1 MSKIEALASISDC
14 FLEYLSNLEV
24 ELMNRNDDYKGMF
37 RENFDLQEEN
47 EKVRKI
53 FEFTNPKELN
63 EKDCE
68 ILIRILDNLLNMKFI
83 EQQNLFLQGSVQT
96 ISLLKQVG
104 LINYTNEEKVNNILR
119 NLMKDI

>member
-63 EKDCE
+63 EQDCE
-68 ILIRILDNLLNMKFI
+68 VLIHILDNLLSMKFI
-83 EQQNLFLQGSVQT
+83 EEQNLFLQGSVQT

-104 LINYTNEEKVNNILR
+104 LINYTNEEKVNTILR
-119 NLMKDI
+119 NIMKDI

>member
-24 ELMNRNDDYKGMF
+24 ELMNKNEDYKAMF
-37 RENFDLQEEN
+37 RDNFDLQEEN

-53 FEFTNPKELN
+53 FESTNPKGLDEN
-63 EKDCE
+63 DCE
-68 ILIRILDNLLNMKFI
+68 ILIHILDNLLSMKFI

-104 LINYTNEEKVNNILR
+104 LINYTNEEKVNNILK
-119 NLMKDI
+119 NMMKDI